1 MLYAG
6 ITGRSPSEVS
16 LSGQATLAQLAA
28 DPHARSVGGR
38 RVHALPG
45 QPARRSDPSRTAL
58 ASAGLGVVPG
68 MAAAS
73 AATLRLV
80 VLVVGNSET
89 VPVTFVTTELLPQE
103 PEIPAFSAGP
113 GRAPRPASS
122 RP

>member
-1 MLYAG
+1 
-6 ITGRSPSEVS
+6 
-16 LSGQATLAQLAA
+16 
-28 DPHARSVGGR
+28 
-38 RVHALPG
+38 
-45 QPARRSDPSRTAL
+45 
-58 ASAGLGVVPG
+58 

-89 VPVTFVTTELLPQE
+89 VPVTFVTTESLPPE